1 MDRKGR
7 STVEVSSEEIATALP
22 RAKLSAEEEKVLRM
36 RAGVGVADPHGALPS
51 ASADDPSLADELLL
65 IEMQLFRA
73 NRKRAGRSV
82 PRTGAVR
89 TPVSTAK
96 TKIIRALRK
105 KK

>member
-7 STVEVSSEEIATALP
+7 STIEVSSEEIATGLS

-36 RAGVGVADPHGALPS
+36 RSGAPVDDQRAALPS
-51 ASADDPSLADELLL
+51 AAGDDQAIADELLL
-65 IEMQLFRA
+65 IELQLFKASAKRGG
-73 NRKRAGRSV
+73 RPVPRAGV
-82 PRTGAVR
+82 VR
-89 TPVSTAK
+89 IPVAAAK

>member
-1 MDRKGR
+1 MERKGR
-7 STVEVSSEEIATALP
+7 STVEVSSEELATALP

-36 RAGVGVADPHGALPS
+36 RGGIGVADRHEPLPR
-51 ASADDPSLADELLL
+51 ASGNDPSIADELLL
-65 IEMQLFRA
+65 VEMQLFRA
-73 NRKRAGRSV
+73 SRKRAGPGV

-89 TPVSTAK
+89 ARVSVAK